1 MAIDFTLSTDVQNPS
16 GKVRLVT
23 SLELYAQVPDANGTY
38 YSTPI
43 GMAQKMNIQE
53 NRHIDYNFVIGNK
66 NPSRC
71 RDLIPGPVIQSTIE
85 MSMVSLYVT
94 NGIGLFTTPNPQS
107 TAVAPAL
114 PYNTRPF
121 NIVERWLNPSTGNT
135 LYEMIYTGCYIERY
149 TMPRDMTSGQI
160 IKVVEDMTVHFK
172 DIVYVP
178 SSDFESDV
186 AGGTLGNP
194 FIAQP

>member
-1 MAIDFTLSTDVQNPS
+1 MIDFTFATDVLNPN
-16 GKVRLVT
+16 GKVRLIT
-23 SLELYAQVPDANGTY
+23 SCELEVKVPDANGVY

-43 GMAQKMNIQE
+43 GMAQRMDVSETRNVT
-53 NRHIDYNFVIGNK
+53 YNFVIGNK

-71 RDLIPGPVIQSTIE
+71 RDLIPGPVTQSTIQLD
-85 MSMVSLYVT
+85 MVSLYSV
-94 NGIGLFTTPNPQS
+94 NGIGLFTVPHPTT

-121 NIVERWLNPSTGNT
+121 SVVERWINPSTGHT
-135 LYEMIYTGCYIERY
+135 LYEISYEGCYISNY
-149 TMPRDMTSGQI
+149 TMPKNMNSGSDI
-160 IKVVEDMTVHFK
+160 RVMENMTVHFK

-178 SSDFESDV
+178 QADFEADA

-194 FIAQP
+194 FTNN

>member
-1 MAIDFTLSTDVQNPS
+1 MAIDFTFATDVLNPD
-16 GKVRLVT
+16 GKVRLIT
-23 SLELYAQVPDANGTY
+23 SLELYAQVPDASGTY

-43 GMAQKMNIQE
+43 GMAQSMDIQE
-53 NRHIDYNFVIGNK
+53 QREVIYNFVIGNK

-71 RDLIPGPVIQSTIE
+71 RDLIPGPVRQSTATL
-85 MSMVSLYVT
+85 SMVSLYVA
-94 NGIGLFTTPNPQS
+94 NGIGLFTKANPSS

-121 NIVERWLNPSTGNT
+121 NIAERWINPSTGNT
-135 LYEMIYTGCYIERY
+135 LYEMIYTGCYISNYNMKRN
-149 TMPRDMTSGQI
+149 MSDADLRVM
-160 IKVVEDMTVHFK
+160 EDMTVHFK

-178 SSDFESDV
+178 SSNFQSDV

-194 FIAQP
+194 FNTQP